1 MAGETFNDLPDFEQD
16 SPGVPVD
23 KIDSLLDWVYEGAE
37 DIADTPSMREYKKLK
52 RIMRVMVNFYNKGAK
67 DKLKQ
72 YEEANESVERLKGDI
87 KMARVQLKSLDPF
100 PDTHPR
106 KKTYVKNL
114 TNECERLESL
124 YEPLQ
129 KKVEQ
134 YKELHHWGLK
144 VAEGIQ
150 WLSDTFDDFVNN
162 NLELGKKLE
171 VKKYTL
177 TKEQMETHLKY
188 LNEVTYNL
196 QESVDFFEASTDG
209 RLHKFYILEKCMV
222 EAQLKALAAFPEDSP
237 RRMAEESDL
246 EADKEFI
253 EQNIKE
259 GETSKKEWRRRMTE
273 LHKDFFVVLRWN
285 RKKLKRMLGLD
296 ETLEE
301 EKEKPKEKLS
311 DTIFGKEGESDTEEK
326 KETDK
331 DSALF
336 RMPTCPF
343 GDP

>member
-1 MAGETFNDLPDFEQD
+1 MG
-16 SPGVPVD
+16 
-23 KIDSLLDWVYEGAE
+23 
-37 DIADTPSMREYKKLK
+37 
-52 RIMRVMVNFYNKGAK
+52 
-67 DKLKQ
+67 
-72 YEEANESVERLKGDI
+72 
-87 KMARVQLKSLDPF
+87 
-100 PDTHPR
+100 
-106 KKTYVKNL
+106 
-114 TNECERLESL
+114 
-124 YEPLQ
+124 
-129 KKVEQ
+129 
-134 YKELHHWGLK
+134 
-144 VAEGIQ
+144 
-150 WLSDTFDDFVNN
+150 
-162 NLELGKKLE
+162 
-171 VKKYTL
+171 
-177 TKEQMETHLKY
+177 
-188 LNEVTYNL
+188 
-196 QESVDFFEASTDG
+196 
-209 RLHKFYILEKCMV
+209 
-222 EAQLKALAAFPEDSP
+222 DSP